1 MSHNF
6 IVAKFG
12 GSSMADYISM
22 QHSADIVLQKPAI
35 RLVVLSASA
44 GVTNQLYLLAEGQCK
59 KKRIAILSKIIQMQE
74 AIIKR
79 LIDQKVIRNKINH
92 ILKNI
97 QALSKIAEFSQSSER
112 TDKLISY
119 GELMSSLLFVEILR
133 ERKVEVEW
141 FDVRKVMRT
150 DACFGS
156 AEPKISILK
165 ELVQH
170 QLKPLILEVL
180 IVTQGFI
187 GQEEKGRTTTLGR
200 GGSDYT
206 AAILGEALNV
216 KRIDIWTDVSGI
228 YTADPRLVPSAKR
241 IDKITVKE
249 AFTMATCG
257 AKILHPATLLPVVR
271 GDMSIF
277 IGSSKHPG
285 AGGTIVCHKIHDLP
299 LFRAL
304 ALRSQQTLLTL
315 HNVYLLD
322 TFCFFEAVCKLLI
335 RHGIHLDLIMR
346 SEVKLAVT
354 LDTSW
359 SFVMTSNLLNPVLL
373 TELTNFCKLEVEE
386 NLALVSIIGNKLSQ
400 FDSSKRKILSL
411 LDLCNIRMVFN
422 SYPQFTL
429 CFLTPTDNAERII
442 QLLHYKIFE

>member
-1 MSHNF
+1 MSHNL

-22 QHSADIVLQKPAI
+22 QHSANIVLKNPAI

-44 GVTNQLYLLAEGQCK
+44 GVTNQLCLLAVGQHK
-59 KKRIAILSKIIQMQE
+59 KQRTSILSQLVQMQE
-74 AIIKR
+74 AIINR
-79 LIDQKVIRNKINH
+79 LIHQEVIRNKITC
-92 ILKNI
+92 ILSNI
-97 QALSKIAEFSQSSER
+97 QALSKTAEFLQSSEL
-112 TDKLISY
+112 TDELISY

-133 ERKVEVEW
+133 ERKVVAEW
-141 FDVRKVMRT
+141 FDVRRVMRT

-156 AEPKISILK
+156 AEPKLSMLK

-170 QLKPLILEVL
+170 QLKPLVSKAL

-200 GGSDYT
+200 GGSDYS
-206 AAILGEALNV
+206 AAMLGEALNV

-249 AFTMATCG
+249 AFTMATFG
-257 AKILHPATLLPVVR
+257 AKVLHPGTLLPAVR
-271 GDMSIF
+271 SNMSIF
-277 IGSSKHPG
+277 IGSSKHPT
-285 AGGTIVCHKIHDLP
+285 AGGTVVCHENHNLP

-304 ALRSQQTLLTL
+304 VLRSHQTLLTL
-315 HNVYLLD
+315 HNIYILD
-322 TFCFFEAVCKLLI
+322 TFGFFETVCQLLI

-354 LDTSW
+354 LEETW
-359 SFVMTSNLLNPVLL
+359 SFVIASDLLNPTLL
-373 TELTNFCKLEVEE
+373 TELAACCKLEVEE
-386 NLALVSIIGNKLSQ
+386 NLALVSIIGNKISRVKSTDQKL
-400 FDSSKRKILSL
+400 LSL
-411 LDLCNIRMVFN
+411 LDSCNIRMVFD
-422 SYPQFTL
+422 SYPQFAL
-429 CFLTPTDNAERII
+429 CFLAPTNDAKQII
-442 QLLHYKIFE
+442 QMLHYKIFE